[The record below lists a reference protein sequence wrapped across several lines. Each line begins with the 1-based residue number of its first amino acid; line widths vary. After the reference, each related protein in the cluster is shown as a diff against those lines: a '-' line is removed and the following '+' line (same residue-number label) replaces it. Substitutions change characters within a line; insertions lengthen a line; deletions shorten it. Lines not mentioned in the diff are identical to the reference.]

1 MIDMSILLN
10 MLQSTDNPLLPPS
23 VIMRMAGHGLW
34 AIVLVCGAWLLS
46 SKLQRPYRLLFC
58 FGIMVWTLIPG
69 STSPAYWLGL
79 AFQAP
84 SLMSAVLGLVWLVRG
99 LTISSRPLMGDRCLR
114 IFVVLGGVL
123 GWVLLLDTLALLPV
137 SVYAW
142 GFSSAAL
149 GVVAVIT
156 ALLWVVLGGAPGNV
170 AASGAVGPV
179 LVLSVLVLFVVTRLP
194 SGNLWDALIDP
205 LLWLGLQGRWLVSG
219 VRYLRATRR
228 LPPAIHVG
236 TAKSA
241 DTRG

>member
-1 MIDMSILLN
+1 MNTKLL
-10 MLQSTDNPLLPPS
+10 T
-23 VIMRMAGHGLW
+23 A
-34 AIVLVCGAWLLS
+34 
-46 SKLQRPYRLLFC
+46 
-58 FGIMVWTLIPG
+58 
-69 STSPAYWLGL
+69 
-79 AFQAP
+79 
-84 SLMSAVLGLVWLVRG
+84 AVLGLVLLVRG
-99 LTISSRPLMGDRCLR
+99 LTISSSPLMGDRCLR

-123 GWVLLLDTLALLPV
+123 GWVLLLDTLALLPM

-205 LLWLGLQGRWLVSG
+205 LLWLGFQGMWLVSG
-219 VRYLRATRR
+219 VRYLWATRR